1 MKRDGEKIAM
11 ATAYDAPTASFAEA
25 GGVDAILVGDSLAMN
40 TLGYAETVFVT
51 MDDMIS
57 HAKAVRRGAPN
68 TFLIGDMPFLSCHLG
83 VEQGLRNAGRFI
95 QEAACDAVKL
105 ECTPSTIPLICALVE
120 AGIPVLGHIGLLPQ
134 SLKTSGVYRVQGRAE
149 RDALAL
155 IDRAAELQDA
165 GCFAIVLECV
175 PSDLG
180 RRISERLDIPTI
192 GIGAGPH
199 CDGQVQVVCDL
210 LGYSET
216 FLPKHAKR
224 YCRIGAVAA
233 KAFSDYVAE
242 VKAGVFPDEEH
253 SFS

>member
-40 TLGYAETVFVT
+40 TLGCAETVFVT

-199 CDGQVQVVCDL
+199 CDGQVQVFHDL
-210 LGYSET
+210 IGMFDGFT
-216 FLPKHAKR
+216 PKHSKR
-224 YCRIGAVAA
+224 YAEAGKIIRDAV
-233 KAFSDYVAE
+233 KSYVSE
-242 VKAGVFPDEEH
+242 VKEGVFPDDAH
-253 SFS
+253 SFH